1 MDDVPG
7 DIVSDLVDLSE
18 VDLADLGD
26 LDNPVLAATL
36 QRLRDEVDR
45 PDEVVAGFQ
54 SFVGEPSGPQRGLA
68 EPV

>member
-18 VDLADLGD
+18 VDLADLDD

-36 QRLRDEVDR
+36 QRLRAEVAD
-45 PDEVVAGFQ
+45 PAEAAAGHNQFI
-54 SFVGEPSGPQRGLA
+54 GEG
-68 EPV
+68 